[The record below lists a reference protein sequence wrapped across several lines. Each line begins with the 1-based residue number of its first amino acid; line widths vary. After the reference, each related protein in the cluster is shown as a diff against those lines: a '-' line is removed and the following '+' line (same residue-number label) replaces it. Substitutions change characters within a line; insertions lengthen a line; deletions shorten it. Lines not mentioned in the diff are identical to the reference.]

1 MNLNEELQKLKKYIG
16 TENTEF
22 DIQLKKINDNFTSKE
37 DKNNIDAFIRS
48 SINETTQDLKEFN
61 KEINLKIKLE
71 EVSEIIS
78 ISYLAK
84 KYFNKSRAWLHQ
96 RINGNIVN
104 GKPAKL
110 TEEEM
115 NKLHV
120 ALNDISKKIGSV
132 SASL

>member
-1 MNLNEELQKLKKYIG
+1 MNLKEELQKLKKYIG
-16 TENTEF
+16 TENPEF
-22 DIQLKKINDNFTSKE
+22 DVQLKKINDNFTSEE
-37 DKNNIDAFIRS
+37 DKNSIDAFIRS

-61 KEINLKIKLE
+61 KEITMKVKLG

-78 ISYLAK
+78 LSYLAK
-84 KYFNKSRAWLHQ
+84 KYFNKSRSWLHQ
-96 RINGNIVN
+96 RLNGNVVN

-110 TEEEM
+110 TEEEIV
-115 NKLHV
+115 KLHF